1 MYLMIAEYLII
12 MTITLIVYYFLLKDQ
27 NKATRFLEEELSEKH
42 VVGTIDYQN
51 IKTKLKSMEKHIKST
66 LVLTSLLILTA
77 LF

>member
-51 IKTKLKSMEKHIKST
+51 IKTKLKSMEKTYKKH
-66 LVLTSLLILTA
+66 L
-77 LF
+77 